1 MPKTRPRRAAP
12 APEIRH
18 PKGTTEER
26 CAEYRRQIAR
36 LCAQLV
42 AEAEACGCPARLY
55 DLRAALRDWVD
66 DAPIFLDVE
75 DGAAR

>member
-12 APEIRH
+12 APEIRD
-18 PKGTTEER
+18 PQGTPRTL
-26 CAEYRRQIAR
+26 RRVPPPDRPPVRADRRRGRGLR
-36 LCAQLV
+36 LPRA
-42 AEAEACGCPARLY
+42 LY

-66 DAPIFLDVE
+66 DAPIFLDAE

>member
-1 MPKTRPRRAAP
+1 MTNRTRRAAP

-18 PKGTTEER
+18 PKGTTAER
-26 CAEYRRQIAR
+26 CAEYRRQLAHR
-36 LCAQLV
+36 CAQIG
-42 AEAEACGCPARLY
+42 AESEACGCPARLY

-66 DAPIFLDVE
+66 DAPIFLDAE

>member
-1 MPKTRPRRAAP
+1 MPKTRSRRAAP
-12 APEIRH
+12 APEIRD
-18 PKGTTEER
+18 PQGTPEER

-36 LCAQLV
+36 LCAQIG
-42 AEAEACGCPARLY
+42 AESEACGCPARLY